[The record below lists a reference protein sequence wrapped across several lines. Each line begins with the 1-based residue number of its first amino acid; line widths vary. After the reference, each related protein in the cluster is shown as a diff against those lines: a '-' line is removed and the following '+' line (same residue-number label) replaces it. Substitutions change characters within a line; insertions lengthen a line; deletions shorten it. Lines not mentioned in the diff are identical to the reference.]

1 MLLYLNLVIRRSQ
14 MLTGFAR
21 FILIASSFCPVF
33 IIFGVIDYLNINNTS
48 TVVTQN
54 INNTSTVVPP
64 KNFTVPIICFAIAI
78 LLFVSCLIIL
88 RQAKKGISDSTF
100 KITKFSRRDTGMLSF
115 VFVYLFPLIRM
126 SPSLSIAQYIM
137 HAVVYV
143 IIILIMVD
151 VGNYQYNPVIRFFCG
166 YRFYMVVDCDG
177 LDRLLL
183 SKRKLTITDYTISAK
198 QIIDDVYIEC

>member
-1 MLLYLNLVIRRSQ
+1 
-14 MLTGFAR
+14 MLTRKAR

-33 IIFGVIDYLNINNTS
+33 IIFGIIEFFNINDTKKLNEDLINTNEVLIER
-48 TVVTQN
+48 T
-54 INNTSTVVPP
+54 
-64 KNFTVPIICFAIAI
+64 FTVPIVCGAIAV
-78 LLFVSCLIIL
+78 LLFVLCIFVLK
-88 RQAKKGISDSTF
+88 QAKRGIRTSEF
-100 KITKFSRRDTGMLSF
+100 RITKFSYRDTGMLSF
-115 VFVYLFPLIRM
+115 VFVYLFPLIRT
-126 SPSLSIAQYIM
+126 SPSLSDLQYIM

-151 VGNYQYNPVIRFFCG
+151 VGTYQYNPIIRLLG

-183 SKRKLTITDYTISAK
+183 SKRKLTISDHTISAK